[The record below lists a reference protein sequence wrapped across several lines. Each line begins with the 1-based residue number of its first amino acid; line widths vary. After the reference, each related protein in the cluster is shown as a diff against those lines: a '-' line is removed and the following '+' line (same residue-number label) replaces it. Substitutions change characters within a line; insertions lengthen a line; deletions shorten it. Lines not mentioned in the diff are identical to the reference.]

1 MKPLLS
7 PLILK
12 DFAITENKF
21 TFTSVNEGINDLEEL
36 FNSYPIDIDF
46 GYSEND
52 LYITISVKV
61 QVNNAD
67 NPDILGGYSI
77 IAEGTSIFEFNNKV
91 KLSND
96 ERASL
101 LNYSGLSIT
110 INHVRGFIAAL
121 TSYAPFG
128 RYNLPTIDVNSLLS
142 KKKDQLNCDRSSK
155 NEIDK

>member
-12 DFAITENKF
+12 DFAITENQF
-21 TFTSVNEGINDLEEL
+21 TFISVNEDIHNLEEL
-36 FNSYPIDIDF
+36 FHSYPIDIDF

-52 LYITISVKV
+52 LYVTVSVKI
-61 QVNNAD
+61 QVNHAD
-67 NPDILGGYSI
+67 SPDLLGGYSI

-142 KKKDQLNCDRSSK
+142 KKRDQLDCDRSSEMK
-155 NEIDK
+155 